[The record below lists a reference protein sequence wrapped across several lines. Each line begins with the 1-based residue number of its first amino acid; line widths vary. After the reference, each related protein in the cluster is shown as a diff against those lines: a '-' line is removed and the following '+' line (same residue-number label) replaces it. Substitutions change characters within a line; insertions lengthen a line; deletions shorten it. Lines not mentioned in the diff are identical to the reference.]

1 MKADPSKP
9 LQETR
14 DHTPTPA
21 FSLTRFPDRDPPRT
35 HAMVRYLLDA
45 WHSTTSASAEGVAF
59 MEEDSH
65 KRAAVGDGWH

>member
-1 MKADPSKP
+1 MGLFTVYVY
-9 LQETR
+9 LQKNCKR
-14 DHTPTPA
+14 KLNSWSPTPH
-21 FSLTRFPDRDPPRT
+21 T
-35 HAMVRYLLDA
+35 HAMVCYLLDA

>member
-1 MKADPSKP
+1 MKGINGIGMSIVNDM
-9 LQETR
+9 T
-14 DHTPTPA
+14 
-21 FSLTRFPDRDPPRT
+21 
-35 HAMVRYLLDA
+35 RYLLDA